1 MFPWNAKRLV
11 ETELKRLSLPK
22 AEFVGASRR
31 AINLVP
37 AQVEEDS
44 HEFAITSGVRFHPF
58 LVSIEGKQ
66 RTCCFKIVSPA
77 RKSRAAILIFRGRV
91 VGCVYGCKSLDKQYF
106 GEKGLD
112 FALGDLAYPGNAL
125 SAYGLTEELV
135 LASAS
140 LFNGQVLDFD
150 MSGGHAKA
158 FTDAVAKI
166 KDLNTPGCA
175 VIQNP
180 SENLVYM
187 AYVVNGKTCGL
198 YSNREGWLKADED
211 LDLDK
216 IEFGNDTHVLASILQ
231 TKTPEEAYQQGL
243 SLTGLN
249 DTDRKPQIQPSKQLQ
264 EAQLHQ
270 LVAIDYYPVTGPVWH
285 ARRQFGTSRL
295 PWARVQNKEFKSQH
309 SHMINP

>member
-1 MFPWNAKRLV
+1 MFPWNTKRMV
-11 ETELKRLSLPK
+11 ETELKRLTLAK
-22 AEFVGASRR
+22 DEFVGASRR

-37 AQVEEDS
+37 AQTEEDNQ
-44 HEFAITSGVRFHPF
+44 EFAITSGVRFHPF

-66 RTCCFKIVSPA
+66 RTCCFKIVSPG

-106 GEKGLD
+106 GQRALD

-140 LFNGQVLDFD
+140 LFNGEILDFD

-158 FTDAVAKI
+158 FTDAIAKI
-166 KDLNTPGCA
+166 KELNAPGCA

-180 SENLVYM
+180 AENLVYM
-187 AYVVNGKTCGL
+187 AYVVNGTTCGL
-198 YSNREGWLKADED
+198 YSNREGWLKDGEN
-211 LDLDK
+211 LNLDK
-216 IEFGNDTHVLASILQ
+216 VEFAQDTHVLASILQ

-249 DTDRKPQIQPSKQLQ
+249 DKERKPQMQPSKQLHD
-264 EAQLHQ
+264 AQLHQ
-270 LVAIDYYPVTGPVWH
+270 LVAIDYYPAESQVWH
-285 ARRQFGTSRL
+285 ARRQFGMSRL